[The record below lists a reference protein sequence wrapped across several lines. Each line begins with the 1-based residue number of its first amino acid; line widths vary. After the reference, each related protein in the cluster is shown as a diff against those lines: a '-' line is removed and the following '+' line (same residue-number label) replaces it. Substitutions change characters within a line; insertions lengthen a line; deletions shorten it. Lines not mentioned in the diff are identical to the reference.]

1 MWWHCVE
8 CGEKWKVKKNQK
20 WKTKKK
26 HNLLFFSGIDGALG
40 HMSLVCGQQS
50 SELRV
55 HCHQHDELH
64 SVASSGNKLTHT
76 LLRFNL
82 LGKRQLCWYHV
93 RPHRMHAEHKC
104 GLLLQPT
111 TWFMC
116 PCVYLFACWPQPWST
131 LKPTNRSSEAWT
143 QVEPRNCVLQC
154 AGQNPSHRRYC
165 MTVPPQGQY
174 CVYSWPVV
182 EYRE

>member
-1 MWWHCVE
+1 
-8 CGEKWKVKKNQK
+8 
-20 WKTKKK
+20 
-26 HNLLFFSGIDGALG
+26 
-40 HMSLVCGQQS
+40 MSLVCGQQS

-64 SVASSGNKLTHT
+64 SVASSDNKLTHT

-116 PCVYLFACWPQPWST
+116 PCVYLFACWPQPWSV
-131 LKPTNRSSEAWT
+131 LKPTNRHGLRWNRETVYYNVSVRIPRTGVIAWQSRHKGNIGYILGRLWST
-143 QVEPRNCVLQC
+143 GNSRRAPKLCDRWQQRCGLSLSVL
-154 AGQNPSHRRYC
+154 
-165 MTVPPQGQY
+165 
-174 CVYSWPVV
+174 
-182 EYRE
+182 